1 MIVVDASVLGA
12 ALADDDVDGASARR
26 RLVGDGEVVV
36 PDLVDA
42 EVVAILRR
50 AARNGSVSPERAAQA
65 LDDLGELPVRR
76 VPTHRIT
83 RALWHLGDRFGPADA
98 AYLALAGALDVVLL
112 TADRRLAGL
121 ERAPCRIEVLS

>member
-12 ALADDDVDGASARR
+12 ALADDDVDGALARR

-50 AARNGSVSPERAAQA
+50 AARSGSVSPERAAQA
-65 LDDLGELPVRR
+65 LDDLGGLPVRR

-83 RALWHLGDRFGPADA
+83 RALWHLGDHFGPADA
-98 AYLALAGALDVVLL
+98 AYLALASALDVVLL
-112 TADRRLAGL
+112 TADRRLAGM
-121 ERAPCRIEVLS
+121 AQVPCRIEVLS